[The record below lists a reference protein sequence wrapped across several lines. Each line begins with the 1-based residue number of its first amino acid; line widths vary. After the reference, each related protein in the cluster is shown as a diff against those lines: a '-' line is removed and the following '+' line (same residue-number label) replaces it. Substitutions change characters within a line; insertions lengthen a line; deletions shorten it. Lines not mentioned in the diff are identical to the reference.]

1 MSLVFTLASRNLLQ
15 DRLRFIGSLL
25 GIVVSVVLV
34 MVQAGLFFGFG
45 RMVTAMIDHA
55 PADLWVLSSGAKY
68 FEDLSLVD
76 SDLQPKLGEV
86 DGVATVA
93 PLVVGFSAWMQPD
106 GRMTSIFV
114 VGSDATNGAG
124 LQPWNVVAGNVDSLR
139 EPTTVAV
146 DHYYLKQLDVRA
158 VGDGAQIRAQPATVG
173 AITQGIRA
181 YTTAPYVFAG
191 LADARGY
198 TGLPDSFT
206 SFFLVRLKPGAD
218 LEKVRQEIAT
228 KSPSVHV
235 LTPQEFSD
243 RSRSYWLFGTG
254 AGIALVIG
262 ALLALIVGVII
273 VAQTLY
279 SSTKEHL
286 YEFAT
291 LRAIGASNYYVYR
304 VIIYQA
310 LLNAVIGFAIAALLG
325 YAIMRFS
332 ERIPV
337 QIEITPKLMIALFGV
352 TIVMC
357 VLSGI
362 AAVYRVI
369 RVDPAVV
376 LTR

>member
-15 DRLRFIGSLL
+15 DRLRFLGSLL

-34 MVQAGLFFGFG
+34 MVQAGLYFGFG
-45 RMVTAMIDHA
+45 RMVTAMIDHSA
-55 PADLWVLSSGAKY
+55 ADLWVISSGTKY

-76 SDLQPKLGEV
+76 SDLEPKLRAI
-86 DGVATVA
+86 DGVGDVT

-106 GRMTSIFV
+106 GGMTSVFV
-114 VGSDATNGAG
+114 VGSDPAKGGLRPWAIVEGA
-124 LQPWNVVAGNVDSLR
+124 ADALR

-146 DHYYLKQLDVRA
+146 DRYYAKALDVKA
-158 VGDGAQIRAQPATVG
+158 LGDMAQIRAQPTTVG
-173 AITQGIRA
+173 AITQGIRS
-181 YTTAPYVFAG
+181 YTTSPYVFAN
-191 LADARGY
+191 LADARSY
-198 TGLPDSFT
+198 TALPDGFT
-206 SFFLVRLKPGAD
+206 SFFLIRLKPGAD
-218 LEKVRQEIAT
+218 LERVRKDALAT
-228 KSPSVHV
+228 SGSVKA
-235 LTPQEFSD
+235 LTPREFSD
-243 RSRSYWLFGTG
+243 QSRSYWLFGTG
-254 AGIALVIG
+254 AGLALVIG
-262 ALLALIVGVII
+262 AALALIVGVII
-273 VAQTLY
+273 VSQTLY

-291 LRAIGASNYYVYR
+291 LRAIGASNGYVYR

-310 LLNAVIGFAIAALLG
+310 LLNAVIGFAVAALIG
-325 YAIMRFS
+325 YAIARFS

-337 QIEITPKLMIALFGV
+337 QIEITPLTMLALCGL
-352 TIVMC
+352 TIGMC